1 MGLLRILSPLIIL
14 IFIGINL
21 WLSFIRF
28 TAKITGKL
36 ARKALHIELPENE
49 KKALE
54 GLFTPIWIGVGL
66 YGAWKVRW
74 DYLAMLFAFLAF
86 RSGANVSKLL
96 VYSHH
101 DGEILKDLRGRL
113 LGTLARVTRLGLL
126 LEGAFILALALAYKA
141 LSALS
146 TSRGPVGIFILK
158 LWLLGLLSGFAFGW
172 LVARNN
178 GGILLRDQ
186 IALVLLFA
194 GKKGVEKTE
203 EKVELIKSKKNSLA
217 SRFKK

>member
-1 MGLLRILSPLIIL
+1 MGVQNALSLFILLV
-14 IFIGINL
+14 FIGINL
-21 WLSFIRF
+21 WLSLTRLITR
-28 TAKITGKL
+28 ITGKL
-36 ARKALHIELPENE
+36 VRRVLRVELPENE
-49 KKALE
+49 KKAIE
-54 GLFTPIWIGVGL
+54 RLFTPIWIGVGL

-101 DGEILKDLRGRL
+101 DGKILKNLRGRL

-126 LEGAFILALALAYKA
+126 LEGTFILALALAYKT

-158 LWLLGLLSGFAFGW
+158 LWLLGLLSGFVFGW
-172 LVARNN
+172 FVARNN